1 MIKFINAL
9 TGTEM
14 LVADDRKE
22 EYIAAGHVLAADI
35 PVKAKKET
43 VIPEKKEEPKEEAP
57 KAKPKAPVRKSAPTK
72 KK

>member
-1 MIKFINAL
+1 MIKFINSL

-22 EYIAAGHVLAADI
+22 EYLAAGHKLAAL
-35 PVKAKKET
+35 PSAKKAET
-43 VIPEKKEEPKEEAP
+43 VRTEPK
-57 KAKPKAPVRKSAPTK
+57 KQYYKAPAKKSTQTK

>member
-14 LVADDRKE
+14 FVADDRKE
-22 EYIAAGHVLAADI
+22 EYLAAGHKLAAV
-35 PVKAKKET
+35 PLAKKVEP
-43 VIPEKKEEPKEEAP
+43 VPQEPK
-57 KAKPKAPVRKSAPTK
+57 KAPAKKPAQTK

>member
-1 MIKFINAL
+1 MIVFINSL

-22 EYIAAGHVLAADI
+22 EYLSAGYKLAGGA
-35 PVKAKKET
+35 PETEKPETVKEPKKAPAKK
-43 VIPEKKEEPKEEAP
+43 
-57 KAKPKAPVRKSAPTK
+57 PTK

>member
-1 MIKFINAL
+1 MITFINSL

-22 EYIAAGHVLAADI
+22 EYLAAGHRLAADNADMPE
-35 PVKAKKET
+35 PV
-43 VIPEKKEEPKEEAP
+43 EEPKRAP
-57 KAKPKAPVRKSAPTK
+57 ARRK

>member
-1 MIKFINAL
+1 MIVFINAL

-22 EYIAAGHVLAADI
+22 EYLAAGHKLAAI
-35 PVKAKKET
+35 PVAKKAEA
-43 VIPEKKEEPKEEAP
+43 VNEEPK
-57 KAKPKAPVRKSAPTK
+57 KALTKKSATPK

>member
-22 EYIAAGHVLAADI
+22 EYLAAGHKLAAGS
-35 PVKAKKET
+35 VAKKAET
-43 VIPEKKEEPKEEAP
+43 VEET
-57 KAKPKAPVRKSAPTK
+57 KAPTRKSATK

>member
-14 LVADDRKE
+14 FVADDRKE
-22 EYIAAGHVLAADI
+22 EYLAAGHKLAAGLD
-35 PVKAKKET
+35 AKKT
-43 VIPEKKEEPKEEAP
+43 ASVQEEPK
-57 KAKPKAPVRKSAPTK
+57 KAPVRKSATK

>member
-1 MIKFINAL
+1 MIAFINSL

-22 EYIAAGHVLAADI
+22 EYLAAGHMLAAGASKAEK
-35 PVKAKKET
+35 PEAVKETKKAPAKK
-43 VIPEKKEEPKEEAP
+43 
-57 KAKPKAPVRKSAPTK
+57 PTK

>member
-1 MIKFINAL
+1 MIRFINGL

-14 LVADDRKE
+14 FVADDRKE

-43 VIPEKKEEPKEEAP
+43 VIPEKKEEPKETP
-57 KAKPKAPVRKSAPTK
+57 KAKPKAPVRKSAPIK

>member
-1 MIKFINAL
+1 MIRFINEL

-14 LVADDRKE
+14 FVADDRKE
-22 EYIAAGHVLAADI
+22 EYIAAGHILAADV

-43 VIPEKKEEPKEEAP
+43 VKPETPKEAP
-57 KAKPKAPVRKSAPTK
+57 KPKTPVRKSAPSK

>member
-1 MIKFINAL
+1 MIKFINSL

-22 EYIAAGHVLAADI
+22 EYLAAGHILAVKA
-35 PVKAKKET
+35 PVKAKKAET
-43 VIPEKKEEPKEEAP
+43 VKDEPKEP
-57 KAKPKAPVRKSAPTK
+57 AKEVIRKAPAKKSAPTK

>member
-1 MIKFINAL
+1 MIKFINSL

-22 EYIAAGHVLAADI
+22 EYLAAGHRLVANPLAR
-35 PVKAKKET
+35 KAET
-43 VIPEKKEEPKEEAP
+43 VREEPK
-57 KAKPKAPVRKSAPTK
+57 KVYNKAPAKKSAPK